1 MMTFSAGEIFSSVVY
16 ALIYGIAFA
25 MMLSAIKAIK
35 EGIYASLEYLK
46 NISKNDR
53 IFSLPSLKRVNFI
66 HRTDAV
72 AHALSILLFA
82 VGFSLLSYLSLD
94 GQIRLYMLIF
104 SFASFYMSK
113 NAFFGFSKKIVFI
126 ALGIPVA
133 LIAMALR
140 ITLKIIKRLN
150 KKDLSSNK

>member
-46 NISKNDR
+46 NLSWNDR

-66 HRTDAV
+66 HRTSAV

-94 GQIRLYMLIF
+94 GQIRLYMLIL

-113 NAFFGFSKKIVFI
+113 NAFFGFLKRIVFI
-126 ALGIPVA
+126 ALGIPVS
-133 LIAMALR
+133 LIAIALR
-140 ITLKIIKRLN
+140 ITLKISKRLT
-150 KKDLSSNK
+150 KKDLSSIK

>member
-1 MMTFSAGEIFSSVVY
+1 MMTFSAGEIFSSVVN

-46 NISKNDR
+46 NLSKNDR

-66 HRTDAV
+66 HRTSAV

-82 VGFSLLSYLSLD
+82 IGFSLLSYLSLD
-94 GQIRLYMLIF
+94 GQIRLYMLIL

-113 NAFFGFSKKIVFI
+113 NAFFGFSKRIVFI

-140 ITLKIIKRLN
+140 ITLKISKRFN
-150 KKDLSSNK
+150 KKSFIFN

>member
-25 MMLSAIKAIK
+25 MMLSAFKAIK

-46 NISKNDR
+46 NLSWNDR
-53 IFSLPSLKRVNFI
+53 IFSLPRLKRVDFI
-66 HRTDAV
+66 HRTSAV

-94 GQIRLYMLIF
+94 GQIRLYMLIL

-113 NAFFGFSKKIVFI
+113 NAFFGFLKRIVFI
-126 ALGIPVA
+126 ALGIPVS
-133 LIAMALR
+133 LIAIALR
-140 ITLKIIKRLN
+140 ITLKISKRLT
-150 KKDLSSNK
+150 KKDLSSIK

>member
-25 MMLSAIKAIK
+25 MMLSVIKAIK

-53 IFSLPSLKRVNFI
+53 IFSLPSLKRVNFM
-66 HRTDAV
+66 HRTGAV

-94 GQIRLYMLIF
+94 GQIRLYMLIL
-104 SFASFYMSK
+104 SFASFYLS
-113 NAFFGFSKKIVFI
+113 KIVFFDF
-126 ALGIPVA
+126 
-133 LIAMALR
+133 
-140 ITLKIIKRLN
+140 LN
-150 KKDLSSNK
+150 KAIGFILSSAFFLLCPLVRMLIYPVKLLVRSAKRMIK

>member
-35 EGIYASLEYLK
+35 EGVSSSFEYLK
-46 NISKNDR
+46 KVSSNDN
-53 IFSLPSLKRVNFI
+53 IFSLPRLKRVDFI
-66 HRTDAV
+66 HRTSAV

-94 GQIRLYMLIF
+94 GQIRLYMLIL

-113 NAFFGFSKKIVFI
+113 NAFSGFLKRIVFI
-126 ALGIPVA
+126 ALGIPVV
-133 LIAMALR
+133 LIAIALR
-140 ITLKIIKRLN
+140 ITLKISKRLT
-150 KKDLSSNK
+150 KKDLSSIK

>member
-46 NISKNDR
+46 KLSWNDR
-53 IFSLPSLKRVNFI
+53 IFSLPRLKRVNFI
-66 HRTDAV
+66 HRTGAV
-72 AHALSILLFA
+72 AYALSILLFA

-94 GQIRLYMLIF
+94 GQIRSYMLIL

-113 NAFFGFSKKIVFI
+113 NAFFGFLKRIVFI
-126 ALGIPVA
+126 ALGIPVS
-133 LIAMALR
+133 LIAIALR
-140 ITLKIIKRLN
+140 ITLKISKRLT
-150 KKDLSSNK
+150 KKDLSSIK